1 MRTAIAIVVLTLAL
15 ALDICAW
22 AAHRSKKEIAPAV
35 VVLLTG
41 LIPPVLGNLL
51 IIISH
56 TKGLATLG
64 SYIYFLGMDYVMF
77 GLLCFT
83 LKYCEIDW
91 RSRRQKRLVYAILI
105 VDVVQLLLNPIFG
118 HAFDTEMVLAYGAP
132 YYRLIPYA
140 GQTFHRLVDY
150 GIFFAVLVIFA
161 VKLLRSPRIYTERY
175 SIILISMVFTGLWET
190 FYIFSRTPIDRSM
203 IGFGVFGL
211 LVFYFALY
219 YRPLRLLDHMLA
231 SVVSDMREAVYFFDA
246 GNRCVWVNKHG
257 ARFLE
262 LDEKDYDKCGRR
274 LQKLFPDIEPEG
286 GELSC
291 KQILTIGGETKY
303 FTLNRHIL
311 MDEEKRLVGSL
322 VGIRDDTAQEKA
334 LQQERY
340 NANHDSLTGL
350 YTKEYLY
357 ERIRETLDANPDKDY
372 YISYLDIN
380 DFKMVNDVFG
390 SDFGDYALKCFAD
403 DLQSKMPEGALYGR
417 LTGDCFGLCLDEK
430 DFDIDK
436 AERYMTNFTV
446 KSDSVQHTLI
456 IHQGSYKVTERDI
469 NVSVMFDRAHMAQ
482 STIKNDYKKHVAL
495 YDDTMREK
503 TLWDQRISTMLPD
516 ALAKGQIVPYLQAM
530 VDTDGHVVGAEALVR
545 WLHPTLGIL
554 SPGRFVPVFEKNG
567 MIADVDRYMWRCACA
582 ILSRWQEMGNEELF
596 ISINI
601 SPKDFYFMDV
611 YAELNSIVEEFQVP
625 PSRLRV
631 EITET
636 VMMNDNANRILI
648 LSRLKQAGFLVEMDD
663 FGSGYSSLNMLKD
676 MPVDVVKIDMV
687 FLTRTKDSLR
697 SQTILRNV
705 MNMTHDLG
713 ILSLTEGVET
723 EDQYQMLSGMGC
735 KLFQGYYFAKPM
747 PVEQFEKLF
756 LKKPAPLQQAHCG

>member
-1 MRTAIAIVVLTLAL
+1 MRTAIAIVVLAL
-15 ALDICAW
+15 SFALDVCAW
-22 AAHRSKKEIAPAV
+22 IAHRSKKEIAPSV
-35 VVLLTG
+35 VVLLTA

-51 IIISH
+51 IILAH

-64 SYIYFLGMDYVMF
+64 CYVYFLGMDFAMF
-77 GLLCFT
+77 GLLGFT
-83 LKYCEIDW
+83 LKYCQIDW
-91 RSRRQKRLVYAILI
+91 RSVWQKRLVYGLLI
-105 VDVVQLLLNPIFG
+105 IDVIQLLLNPIFG
-118 HAFDTEMVLAYGAP
+118 HAFNTEMIMAYGAP
-132 YYRLIPYA
+132 YYRLVPYA

-150 GIFFAVLVIFA
+150 GIFFAVLVIFLI
-161 VKLLRSPRIYTERY
+161 KLLRSPRIYTERY
-175 SIILISMVFTGLWET
+175 SIILMSMVFTGLWET

-231 SVVSDMREAVYFFDA
+231 SIVSGMQEAMYFFDA
-246 GNRCVWVNKHG
+246 SNRCVWVNKHG
-257 ARFLE
+257 ARFLKLE
-262 LDEKDYDKCGRR
+262 EKDYDECGRR
-274 LQKLFPDIEPEG
+274 LKRAFPDIDLEG
-286 GELSC
+286 GEFSL

-303 FTLNRHIL
+303 FTLNYHVL
-311 MDEEKRLVGSL
+311 VDEDKRLVGSL
-322 VGIRDDTAQEKA
+322 LGIRDDTAQELA

-340 NANHDSLTGL
+340 NANHDSLTDL

-357 ERIRETLDANPDKDY
+357 ERVREMLEANPEKNY
-372 YISYLDIN
+372 YISYLDISN
-380 DFKMVNDVFG
+380 FKMINDIFG
-390 SDFGDYALKCFAD
+390 SDFGDYALKCIAE
-403 DLQSKMPEGALYGR
+403 DLRKKLPEGALYGR
-417 LTGDCFGLCLDEK
+417 LSGDCFGVCMEEK
-430 DFDIDK
+430 DFDIKK
-436 AERYMTNFTV
+436 AERFMSNFTV
-446 KSDSVQHTLI
+446 KSENIRHTLI

-469 NVSVMFDRAHMAQ
+469 DVSVMFDRAHMAQ
-482 STIKNDYKKHVAL
+482 STIKDDYKKHVAL

-503 TLWDQRISTMLPD
+503 TLWDQHISTMLPD
-516 ALAKGQIVPYLQAM
+516 ALAQGQICPYLQAM
-530 VDTDGHVVGAEALVR
+530 VDADGRVVGAEALVR
-545 WLHPTLGIL
+545 WIHPTLGVL

-567 MIADVDRYMWRCACA
+567 MIADVDRYMWRCACE
-582 ILSRWQEMGNEELF
+582 ILARWQEMGNNDLF

-611 YAELNSIVEEFQVP
+611 YAELNSIVKEFRIP

-636 VMMNDNANRILI
+636 VMMTDNANRILI

-687 FLTRTKDSLR
+687 FLTKTKDSLR

-705 MNMTHDLG
+705 MNMTQDLG

-756 LKKPAPLQQAHCG
+756 LKKPAALQQAHGE

>member
-1 MRTAIAIVVLTLAL
+1 MRTAIAIVVLALAL
-15 ALDICAW
+15 ALDVCAW
-22 AAHRSKKEIAPAV
+22 VAHRSKKEIAPAV
-35 VVLLTG
+35 VVLLTA

-51 IIISH
+51 IILAH
-56 TKGLATLG
+56 TKGLATVG
-64 SYIYFLGMDYVMF
+64 CYIYCIGMDYAMF
-77 GLLCFT
+77 GLLGFT
-83 LKYCEIDW
+83 LKYCQIDW
-91 RSRRQKRLVYAILI
+91 RSRWQKRLVYAALI
-105 VDVVQLLLNPIFG
+105 IDVVQLLLNPIFG
-118 HAFDTEMVLAYGAP
+118 HAFDTEMIMAYGAP
-132 YYRLIPYA
+132 YYRLVPFA
-140 GQTFHRLVDY
+140 GLTFHRLVDY
-150 GIFFAVLVIFA
+150 GIFFAVLVIFV

-175 SIILISMVFTGLWET
+175 SIILLSMVFTGLWET

-211 LVFYFALY
+211 LVFYLALY

-231 SVVSDMREAVYFFDA
+231 SIVSGMQEAMYFFDA
-246 GNRCVWVNKHG
+246 SNRCVWVNKHG

-262 LDEKDYDKCGRR
+262 LEEKDYDECGKR
-274 LQKLFPDIEPEG
+274 LGRVFPDIDLEG
-286 GELSC
+286 GEFSF
-291 KQILTIGGETKY
+291 KRILTIGGETKY
-303 FTLNRHIL
+303 YTLNRHVL
-311 MDEEKRLVGSL
+311 YDDEKRLVGSL
-322 VGIRDDTAQEKA
+322 LGIRDDTEQEKA

-350 YTKEYLY
+350 YTKEHLF
-357 ERIRETLDANPDKDY
+357 EKVRETLQANPDKSY

-380 DFKMVNDVFG
+380 NFKMINDIFG
-390 SDFGDYALKCFAD
+390 SDFGDFALRSIAD
-403 DLQSKMPEGALYGR
+403 DLRKKMPEGALYGR
-417 LTGDCFGLCLDEK
+417 LSGDCFGICMEEK
-430 DFDIDK
+430 DFDIKK
-436 AERYMTNFTV
+436 AERFMSKFTV
-446 KSDSVQHTLI
+446 KNESVHHTLI
-456 IHQGSYKVTERDI
+456 VHQGSYKVVERDI
-469 NVSVMFDRAHMAQ
+469 DVSVMFDRAHMAQ
-482 STIKNDYKKHVAL
+482 STIKDDYKKHVAL

-503 TLWDQRISTMLPD
+503 TLWDQRVSTMLPD
-516 ALAKGQIVPYLQAM
+516 ALAQGQICPYLQAM
-530 VDTDGHVVGAEALVR
+530 VDNDGRVVGAEALVR
-545 WLHPTLGIL
+545 WNHPTLGVL
-554 SPGRFVPVFEKNG
+554 SPGRFIPVFEKNG

-582 ILSRWQEMGNEELF
+582 ILASWQEMGNNDLF

-611 YAELNSIVEEFQVP
+611 YAELNSIVQEFRVP

-636 VMMNDNANRILI
+636 VMMTDNANRILI

-687 FLTRTKDSLR
+687 FLTKTKDSMR

-723 EDQYQMLSGMGC
+723 KDQYQMLSGMGC

-747 PVEQFEKLF
+747 PVEQFEALF
-756 LKKPAPLQQAHCG
+756 LKNRVPVQ